1 MLKKPMLNLIFFLG
15 ENVGFDNMVVS
26 LPEEGLT
33 TLLKDKVTEIL
44 SRQEVIDKEINTTN
58 ILRLHTFNSVA
69 EPLHPAPAPFPCH
82 IVYGAEMH
90 EK

>member
-1 MLKKPMLNLIFFLG
+1 
-15 ENVGFDNMVVS
+15 MVVS
-26 LPEEGLT
+26 LPKEGLT
-33 TLLKDKVTEIL
+33 TLLKDKMTEIL
-44 SRQEVIDKEINTTN
+44 RRQEVRDKEINSTN

-82 IVYGAEMH
+82 IVYGAELYIFYILIRLRLKH